1 LSPSV
6 GTKLALATDFSTQQ
20 SSLLEL
26 LNALEQADMMDQVD
40 GIRLDDLSVIRMD
53 YDSRFTVKMPYGA
66 DYVQKLKIL
75 QMALDS
81 EYVQEN
87 MTGTF
92 NMMREDG
99 KTYLEQNVRE

>member
-1 LSPSV
+1 
-6 GTKLALATDFSTQQ
+6 
-20 SSLLEL
+20 
-26 LNALEQADMMDQVD
+26 MMDRVD
-40 GIRLDDLSVIRMD
+40 GIRLDDLSAIRMD
-53 YDSRFTVKMPYGA
+53 YDGRFTVKMPYGA
-66 DYVQKLKIL
+66 DYGQKMKIL
-75 QMALDS
+75 QMALES